1 LSLVQYY
8 GTGRRK
14 TSTARVF
21 MRPGTG
27 TIKVNHKTF
36 ETYFFNE
43 VQRMIIRQPLQL
55 SETLDKFDILINVQ
69 GGGPTGQAG
78 AVRHGISR
86 ALVEFNPEFRPA
98 LKKAGFLRRDPRM
111 KERKKPGQPGA
122 RKRFQFSKR

>member
-1 LSLVQYY
+1 
-8 GTGRRK
+8 
-14 TSTARVF
+14 